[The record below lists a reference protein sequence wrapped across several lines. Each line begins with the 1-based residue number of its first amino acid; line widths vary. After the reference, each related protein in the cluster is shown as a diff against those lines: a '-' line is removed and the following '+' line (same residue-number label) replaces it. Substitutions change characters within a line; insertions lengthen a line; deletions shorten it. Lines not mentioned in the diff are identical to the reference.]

1 MKKMLLVMGMIL
13 AVTLICGCAGQ
24 EENAADEGEGMD
36 PEGMAEAREE
46 TDVNPDAGG
55 ELAEDENPAQ
65 DLAPAED
72 ALSNASA
79 ENSSSGVGTLSQ
91 ADLDRLKAD
100 LEKLEFEDVGG
111 LSGE

>member
-1 MKKMLLVMGMIL
+1 MYEEVRTMQKILLVMGMIL

-36 PEGMAEAREE
+36 PEG
-46 TDVNPDAGG
+46 
-55 ELAEDENPAQ
+55 LAENENPAQ